1 MIEREVTVFS
11 DDLAA
16 RVNALV
22 AVAAAQ
28 PDVRASVEAN
38 HDDNRWW
45 PLFVTDWRIRMAV
58 AGWSSRVSYSMIG
71 TYASV
76 VKAADAYGWDLL
88 TEMDDTRLA
97 AVVRPLGLTEA
108 RVRYLRSL
116 QHFLSDRPAE
126 ALLTMP
132 AGDFIA
138 EFAAHVS
145 GASFKIA
152 QCAALYAR
160 GYHCGIIP
168 IDSGMVSLLAP
179 LLGIR
184 PDTGAKSH
192 ERMRSLM
199 ESCAVAGADD
209 YQNLI
214 HRHHYA
220 ITVPDDAMPT
230 WWMHLVLIYFKRH
243 YLNRP
248 TSPRLCGLRPV
259 CPELLDC
266 GHTDTPA

>member
-1 MIEREVTVFS
+1 MIEHELTAFS
-11 DDLAA
+11 GGLAA
-16 RVNALV
+16 RINALV

-28 PDVRASVEAN
+28 PDVKASVEAN

-45 PLFVTDWRIRMAV
+45 PLFVSDWRIRMAV

-76 VKAADAYGWDLL
+76 VKTADAYGWDQL

-108 RVRYLRSL
+108 RIRYLRSL
-116 QHFLSDRPAE
+116 QDFLLDRPSA

-132 AGDFIA
+132 AEKFIA

-168 IDSGMVSLLAP
+168 IDSGMVTLLAP

-184 PDTGAKSH
+184 LDTGAKGH

-199 ESCAVAGADD
+199 EACAAANADD

-214 HRHHYA
+214 DRHHYA
-220 ITVPDDAMPT
+220 ITIPDDATPT

-243 YLNRP
+243 YLNQP
-248 TSPRLCGLRPV
+248 TSPRLCGQRPV

-266 GHTDTPA
+266 PHADTPA